1 MDPKQFIKRELADN
15 LEFIKMTLSDFSD
28 ADMFVRPCPGANH
41 AAWHIGHLCNSETSM
56 TSWAGAKVVALPT
69 DFGEMFNKK
78 TAGVDEAKKFG
89 GFATKAVLLG
99 LFEKVRGATIAWFDA
114 LELGDLDK
122 PSPEKV
128 RSWAPTLAKM
138 AIAQCGHVGMHVGQF
153 QVIRRKLGKP
163 IQF

>member
-1 MDPKQFIKRELADN
+1 MDPKQFIRRELADN

-41 AAWHIGHLCNSETSM
+41 AAWQIGHLCNSETSM
-56 TSWAGAKVVALPT
+56 TSWAGAKVVALPAN
-69 DFGEMFNKK
+69 FGEMFNKK
-78 TAGVDEAKKFG
+78 SAGIDEAKKFG
-89 GFATKAVLLG
+89 DFATKTALLG
-99 LFEKVRGATIAWFDA
+99 LFEKVRGATIAWFDG
-114 LELGDLDK
+114 LEIADLDK